1 MDSSHPQLILEGHD
15 ILKSFRQGDQ
25 SLEILKGVNIGIHQ
39 RESVAIM
46 GSSGS
51 GKSTLLHVLGTID
64 RPDKGKVL
72 FKGQNLSDLSDREL
86 SIFRRR
92 SLSFIFQAFH
102 LLPHL
107 SAAENVQWPMVIDG
121 KRGKEVRDRSLELL
135 RSVGLEHRSDHLPRQ
150 LSGGEM
156 QRVAIARALMNSPE
170 IILADEPTGNLDSK
184 NSDQILE
191 LLFKSVRDHHCSLL
205 MVTHDPRSAQL
216 CDRTINLKDGM
227 VV

>member
-1 MDSSHPQLILEGHD
+1 MDSSPQQLILEGHD
-15 ILKSFRQGDQ
+15 IVKSFPLGDQ
-25 SLEILKGVNIGIHQ
+25 KVDILKGVSIEIQQ
-39 RESVAIM
+39 RESVAIT

-64 RPDKGKVL
+64 RPDTGRVL
-72 FKGQNLSDLSDREL
+72 FKGKNLSELSDREI

-121 KRGKEVRDRSLELL
+121 KRGKEVRDRSIELL
-135 RSVGLEHRSDHLPRQ
+135 RSVGLEHRMDHLPRQ

-184 NSDQILE
+184 NSEQVLE
-191 LLFKSVRDHHCSLL
+191 LLFNSVRAHNCSLL

-216 CDRTINLKDGM
+216 CDRTISLKDGA
-227 VV
+227 VI